1 MISFTVSVL
10 LWTALTVTCDKPRVI
25 CDESK
30 MTVEVNKDSLKGLR
44 ENHLRLN
51 DPTCRLETHSNSTHV
66 IAVVPLSGCGT
77 LVEEDEDNF
86 IFKNEITTR
95 VDRGTA
101 VITRKHRAEILFFC
115 QYPKRGEVSL
125 AFLAN
130 RDNIVVEEKGYGTF
144 TYEFVLFK
152 EEYKKVIDPNLYPV
166 DYEVTER
173 IYMQIA
179 ATSSVNN
186 TVLFVESC
194 KATPSSNINSRPA
207 YSIIENGCSKDSTLK
222 HHSHSDLKKYRFSME
237 AFKFIGSYDQ
247 VYISCLVMMCER
259 GNRKTRCALGCIESQ
274 RGRVKREAVA
284 QTSRHRIYQGPIRL
298 KRSAGS
304 TGGPVMNLNL
314 VFIAGCLLAAVGV
327 VSAAAAYKAKLSRVK
342 YQPLPA
348 FEYHTKTA
356 L

>member
-1 MISFTVSVL
+1 MISLTVFVL

-30 MTVEVNKDSLKGLR
+30 MTVEISKGSLKGLR
-44 ENHLRLN
+44 ENNLRLN
-51 DPTCRLETHSNSTHV
+51 DPACSLETHSNSTHV
-66 IAVVPLSGCGT
+66 VAVVPLSGCGT

-95 VDRGTA
+95 ADRGTA
-101 VITRKHRAEILFFC
+101 VITRKHKAEILFFC
-115 QYPKRGEVSL
+115 QYHKRGEVSL

-130 RDNIVVEEKGYGTF
+130 RDNIVVEEKGFGTF

-152 EEYKKVIDPNLYPV
+152 EEYKKMIDPNLYPV

-179 ATSSVNN
+179 ATSTVNN
-186 TVLFVESC
+186 TMLFVESC
-194 KATPSSNINSRPA
+194 KATPTNNINSRPA
-207 YSIIENGCSKDSTLK
+207 YSIIDNGCFKDGTLK
-222 HHSHSDLKKYRFSME
+222 HHSHSDLKKFRFSME

-247 VYISCLVMMCER
+247 
-259 GNRKTRCALGCIESQ
+259 
-274 RGRVKREAVA
+274 REAVA
-284 QTSRHRIYQGPIRL
+284 QTLRHRIYQGPIRL
-298 KRSAGS
+298 KRSAQS
-304 TGGPVMNLNL
+304 TGGPVINLNL

-342 YQPLPA
+342 YQPLSA
-348 FEYHTKTA
+348 FEHYTKTA